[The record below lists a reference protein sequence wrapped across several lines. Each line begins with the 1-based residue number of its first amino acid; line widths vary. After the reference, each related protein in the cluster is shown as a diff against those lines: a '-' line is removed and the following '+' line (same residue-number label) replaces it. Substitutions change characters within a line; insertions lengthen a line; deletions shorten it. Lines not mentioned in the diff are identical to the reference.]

1 MPWHNRRVT
10 SPPESVS
17 AESIKPKPSDPSI
30 RRTILLLGIVSMSSS
45 MSMRIA
51 DPMLP
56 NLAKSFGGVATDMA
70 GVATYFSLAY
80 ASLILIQGPL
90 GDRMGKL
97 NIIMWSCVVAAL
109 ASLACAVAP
118 DLSTLNTLRF
128 VNGAACAGLI
138 PLSLAWIG
146 DNIPIERRQQTLA
159 SFASA
164 SIAGLVLGQ
173 ASGGIFA
180 DTIGWRWAFVPPAV
194 AYLVGAASLLL
205 LGRQAR
211 QARPTTSAAPG
222 FADTITQTLA
232 NYRLLFSN
240 PWART
245 VMICVFFEGA
255 LYFGAVAFIPTYL
268 HEAKGIDLWQ
278 AGLIVALLGVG
289 GLSFS
294 VASRHLVSHL
304 GLIGGARL
312 GGGLCAGALL
322 TIIAGV
328 TLDGLIGW
336 FLIGL
341 GCIAIGFGFTM
352 LHNTLQTHGT
362 QMLPEARGTAIAG
375 FVMGLFGGQ
384 ALGIALVALI
394 IPVAGYGLSIGSLGV
409 GIALLGLVYA
419 AKLRARTN

>member
-1 MPWHNRRVT
+1 MPWHNCPVT
-10 SPPESVS
+10 APPESVS
-17 AESIKPKPSDPSI
+17 AESTKPEPADPSV

-56 NLAKSFGGVATDMA
+56 DLAKSFGGVATDMA

-97 NIIMWSCVVAAL
+97 NIIMWSCVVAAF
-109 ASLACAVAP
+109 ASLACALAP
-118 DLSTLNTLRF
+118 DLATLNTLRF
-128 VNGAACAGLI
+128 INGAACAGLI

-164 SIAGLVLGQ
+164 SVAGLVLGQ

-194 AYLVGAASLLL
+194 AYLIGAASLMS

-211 QARPTTSAAPG
+211 QSPPAKATAPG
-222 FADTITQTLA
+222 FANTITQTIA

-240 PWART
+240 PWARI

-278 AGLIVALLGVG
+278 AGLIVGLLGVG

-294 VASRHLVSHL
+294 VTSKHIVSRL
-304 GLIGGARL
+304 GLVGGARL
-312 GGGLCAGALL
+312 GGGLCAGGML
-322 TIIAGV
+322 TVIAGV
-328 TLDGLIGW
+328 ALTALTGW
-336 FLIGL
+336 FLVSL
-341 GCIAIGFGFTM
+341 GCIVIGFGFTM

-362 QMLPEARGTAIAG
+362 QMLPQARGTAIAG
-375 FVMGLFGGQ
+375 FVMALFGGQ
-384 ALGIALVALI
+384 AVGIALHALV
-394 IPVAGYGLSIGSLGV
+394 IPVTGYGPSIGSLGV
-409 GIALLGLVYA
+409 CIALLGLIYA
-419 AKLRARTN
+419 AKLRTRTS